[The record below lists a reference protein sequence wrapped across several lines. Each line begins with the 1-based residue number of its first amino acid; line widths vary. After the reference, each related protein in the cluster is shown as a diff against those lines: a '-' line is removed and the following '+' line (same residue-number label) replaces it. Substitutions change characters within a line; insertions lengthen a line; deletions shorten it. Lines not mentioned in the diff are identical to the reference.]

1 MIVFYTAMAST
12 SSSQTFVQ
20 LTSSEE
26 GNWLSLGRAL
36 TTVLCQGLRPFIK
49 KETEAFYNNIKA
61 AIPTGPC
68 TCVYDPG
75 RKPNRYHDMR
85 SCHWANV
92 LQGYHLGR
100 GPNWKQS
107 DTSKWMDPNVG
118 PWEIAKL
125 FLPDLGGHTVIESV
139 EDMEISAILNLMFWC
154 NHFTVQRPLIKDVRD
169 IRNTK
174 WAHVATL
181 KLSDAEKKNAFKT
194 IEKLLQD
201 PALASDVG
209 AQETLRQILALKSS
223 SDVHVFK
230 AEVLSHFKEAIQKDV
245 MSLNNELKSLKKESK
260 RNQKQRS
267 RVEGQLR
274 NLQKTLK
281 DVEDKQRASMSV
293 PHRVI
298 SRMLSVAHLVIS
310 GMWYVVSCLLKSAR
324 GVRRK
329 SLVTLLMF
337 LFLCGLVN
345 VLDHKSHRDGEL
357 CLSFIYYRR
366 EGRNAISKQEKALI
380 LKNEKH

>member
-1 MIVFYTAMAST
+1 MASP

-49 KETEAFYNNIKA
+49 KETEAFYNNIRK

-100 GPNWKQS
+100 APNWKQT
-107 DTSKWMDPNVG
+107 DTFKWMDPNVG

-125 FLPDLGGHTVIESV
+125 FLPDIGGHTIIESV
-139 EDMEISAILNLMFWC
+139 EDMEISAILNLLFWC
-154 NHFTVQRPLIKDVRD
+154 NHFTVQGPLIKDVRD
-169 IRNTK
+169 TRNTK
-174 WAHVATL
+174 WAHVTML
-181 KLSDAEKKNAFKT
+181 KLSDAEKKAAFET

-201 PALASDVG
+201 PALASDVS
-209 AQETLRQILALKSS
+209 AQETLREILALKSS

-274 NLQKTLK
+274 NLQRTLK
-281 DVEDKQRASMSV
+281 DVENKQRASMSV
-293 PHRVI
+293 QHRVI
-298 SRMLSVAHLVIS
+298 SRMLYVAHLVIS
-310 GMWYVVSCLLKSAR
+310 GMLYVVSCLLKSAR
-324 GVRRK
+324 GVKRK
-329 SLVTLLMF
+329 SLATLLVV
-337 LFLCGLVN
+337 LFVCGLVD

-357 CLSFIYYRR
+357 HLPFIDPYSIK
-366 EGRNAISKQEKALI
+366 GKKGTNTISKKNAFI
-380 LKNEKH
+380 LKN

>member
-1 MIVFYTAMAST
+1 MASAR
-12 SSSQTFVQ
+12 SSQTFVQ

-26 GNWLSLGRAL
+26 GNWLCLGRAL

-49 KETEAFYNNIKA
+49 NETEALYNNIK

-107 DTSKWMDPNVG
+107 DTSKWIDPNVG

-125 FLPDLGGHTVIESV
+125 FLPDIGGHTVIQSV
-139 EDMEISAILNLMFWC
+139 EDMEISAMLNLMFWC

-169 IRNTK
+169 TRNTK
-174 WAHVATL
+174 WAHVPKL
-181 KLSDAEKKNAFKT
+181 KLSDAEKKDAFET

-201 PALASDVG
+201 PVLASDVG
-209 AQETLRQILALKSS
+209 AQETLREILALKSS

-245 MSLNNELKSLKKESK
+245 MSLKNELMSLKKESKEESK

-267 RVEGQLR
+267 RLEGQLR
-274 NLQKTLK
+274 NLQKSLK
-281 DVEDKQRASMSV
+281 DAENKQNSSMSV
-293 PHRVI
+293 PRRVI
-298 SRMLSVAHLVIS
+298 SSMFYAAHLVIS
-310 GMWYVVSCLLKSAR
+310 GMLYVVSCLLKSAR

-329 SLVTLLMF
+329 SLATLLIF
-337 LFLCGLVN
+337 LFFLV
-345 VLDHKSHRDGEL
+345 
-357 CLSFIYYRR
+357 LSMSWITNHTEMVSYVFSFYIM
-366 EGRNAISKQEKALI
+366 EKRVGI
-380 LKNEKH
+380 PFLKKKKPA

>member
-1 MIVFYTAMAST
+1 MASP

-20 LTSSEE
+20 LASSEE

-49 KETEAFYNNIKA
+49 RETEALYNNIKA
-61 AIPTGPC
+61 AITTGSC

-75 RKPNRYHDMR
+75 RKSNRYHDMR

-107 DTSKWMDPNVG
+107 DTSKWMDPIVG

-125 FLPDLGGHTVIESV
+125 FLPDMGGHTVIQSV

-169 IRNTK
+169 TRNTK
-174 WAHVATL
+174 WAHVRTL
-181 KLSDAEKKNAFKT
+181 KLSDAEKKDAFET

-209 AQETLRQILALKSS
+209 AQETLRDILALKSS

-230 AEVLSHFKEAIQKDV
+230 AEVLSDFKEVIQKDV
-245 MSLNNELKSLKKESK
+245 ISRDNELKSLKQESK
-260 RNQKQRS
+260 RGQKQRS
-267 RVEGQLR
+267 RLERQLR
-274 NLQKTLK
+274 NLQKTLRE
-281 DVEDKQRASMSV
+281 VENKQKASMSV
-293 PHRVI
+293 PYRVS
-298 SRMLSVAHLVIS
+298 SRMLYVAHLVIND
-310 GMWYVVSCLLKSAR
+310 MWYVVSCQLKSAR

-329 SLVTLLMF
+329 SLATLLMF
-337 LFLCGLVN
+337 LFLCGFVY

-357 CLSFIYYRR
+357 PLPFLLYRYECFTLPVKFI
-366 EGRNAISKQEKALI
+366 
-380 LKNEKH
+380 

>member
-1 MIVFYTAMAST
+1 MTSA

-75 RKPNRYHDMR
+75 RKPNRYHDVR

-92 LQGYHLGR
+92 LQGYHFGG

-125 FLPDLGGHTVIESV
+125 FLPDIGGHTVIESV

-181 KLSDAEKKNAFKT
+181 KLSDAEKKDAFKT
-194 IEKLLQD
+194 IENLLQD
-201 PALASDVG
+201 PALVSDVG
-209 AQETLRQILALKSS
+209 AQETLRQTLALKSS

-281 DVEDKQRASMSV
+281 DVENKQRASMSV

-298 SRMLSVAHLVIS
+298 IRMLSVAHLVIS

-337 LFLCGLVN
+337 LFLCGLVD

-357 CLSFIYYRR
+357 RVPFIYY
-366 EGRNAISKQEKALI
+366 GK
-380 LKNEKH
+380 

>member
-1 MIVFYTAMAST
+1 MASP

-36 TTVLCQGLRPFIK
+36 TTVLGQGLRPFIK
-49 KETEAFYNNIKA
+49 RETEALYSNIKA

-75 RKPNRYHDMR
+75 RKRNRYHDMH
-85 SCHWANV
+85 SCCWANA
-92 LQGYHLGR
+92 LQSYHLGR
-100 GPNWKQS
+100 EPSWKQS

-125 FLPDLGGHTVIESV
+125 FLPDMGGHTVIQSV
-139 EDMEISAILNLMFWC
+139 EDMEISVILNLMFWC

-169 IRNTK
+169 TRNTK
-174 WAHVATL
+174 WAHVPKL
-181 KLSDAEKKNAFKT
+181 KLSDAEKKDAFET

-209 AQETLRQILALKSS
+209 AQETLREVLILKSS

-230 AEVLSHFKEAIQKDV
+230 EAVLSHFKEAIQKDV
-245 MSLNNELKSLKKESK
+245 MSLKNELRSLKKESK

-267 RVEGQLR
+267 RVERQLR
-274 NLQKTLK
+274 NHQKTLK
-281 DVEDKQRASMSV
+281 DVENKQKASTSV

-298 SRMLSVAHLVIS
+298 SRMLYVAHLVIS
-310 GMWYVVSCLLKSAR
+310 GMLYVVSCLLKSAR
-324 GVRRK
+324 GIRGK
-329 SLVTLLMF
+329 SLATLLMF
-337 LFLCGLVN
+337 LFVCDLVN
-345 VLDHKSHRDGEL
+345 VLDHKSHRDGKL
-357 CLSFIYYRR
+357 PLPF
-366 EGRNAISKQEKALI
+366 
-380 LKNEKH
+380 

>member
-1 MIVFYTAMAST
+1 MASA

-49 KETEAFYNNIKA
+49 KETEAFYNNVKA
-61 AIPTGPC
+61 AIPPGPC
-68 TCVYDPG
+68 TCVYNPG

-125 FLPDLGGHTVIESV
+125 FLPDIGSHTVIESV
-139 EDMEISAILNLMFWC
+139 EDMEISAILNVMFWC
-154 NHFTVQRPLIKDVRD
+154 NHFTLQRPLIKDVRD
-169 IRNTK
+169 TRNTK

-181 KLSDAEKKNAFKT
+181 KLSDAEKKDAFET

-201 PALASDVG
+201 PALASDVD
-209 AQETLRQILALKSS
+209 AQETLQEILVFKSS

-230 AEVLSHFKEAIQKDV
+230 AEDLSHFKEAIQKDV
-245 MSLNNELKSLKKESK
+245 MSHYNELKTSLKKESK
-260 RNQKQRS
+260 SQYS
-267 RVEGQLR
+267 RVEGKLR
-274 NLQKTLK
+274 KLQETLK
-281 DVEDKQRASMSV
+281 NVENKQKASMSV
-293 PHRVI
+293 PHCVI
-298 SRMLSVAHLVIS
+298 SHMSYVAHLLIS
-310 GMWYVVSCLLKSAR
+310 GMLYVVSCLLKSAR
-324 GVRRK
+324 GIRGK
-329 SLVTLLMF
+329 SLATFLMF
-337 LFLCGLVN
+337 LFLCGLVD

-357 CLSFIYYRR
+357 HLPFIYCRK
-366 EGRNAISKQEKALI
+366 EGRNTISKSKKQTY
-380 LKNEKH
+380 

>member
-1 MIVFYTAMAST
+1 MASST
-12 SSSQTFVQ
+12 SSQTFVQ

-49 KETEAFYNNIKA
+49 KETEAFYNNIRA

-75 RKPNRYHDMR
+75 RKPNRYHDMH
-85 SCHWANV
+85 SCRWANV

-125 FLPDLGGHTVIESV
+125 FLPDIGGHTVIENV

-154 NHFTVQRPLIKDVRD
+154 SHFAVQRPPIKDVRD
-169 IRNTK
+169 TRNTK
-174 WAHVATL
+174 WAHMPKL
-181 KLSDAEKKNAFKT
+181 KLSDAEKKDAFET

-201 PALASDVG
+201 PVLASDVG
-209 AQETLRQILALKSS
+209 AQETLREILILKSS

-230 AEVLSHFKEAIQKDV
+230 AEVLSHFKEAIQNDV
-245 MSLNNELKSLKKESK
+245 MSLKHELKSLKKESK

-267 RVEGQLR
+267 RVEAQLR

-281 DVEDKQRASMSV
+281 DVENKQKASMSV
-293 PHRVI
+293 PHLVI
-298 SRMLSVAHLVIS
+298 RRTLYVAHLVTS
-310 GMWYVVSCLLKSAR
+310 GMLYVVSCLLKSAL
-324 GVRRK
+324 GISRK
-329 SLVTLLMF
+329 SVPALLLI
-337 LFLCGLVN
+337 LFLCGLVD
-345 VLDHKSHRDGEL
+345 VLDHTSHRDGEL
-357 CLSFIYYRR
+357 RLPFIYHAENRIGMLFLKKR
-366 EGRNAISKQEKALI
+366 THTEK
-380 LKNEKH
+380 

>member
-1 MIVFYTAMAST
+1 MASA
-12 SSSQTFVQ
+12 SAPQTFVQ

-49 KETEAFYNNIKA
+49 KETETFYNNIKA

-125 FLPDLGGHTVIESV
+125 FLPDMGGHTVIQSV

-154 NHFTVQRPLIKDVRD
+154 NHFTTQRPLIKDVRD
-169 IRNTK
+169 TRNTK
-174 WAHVATL
+174 WAHVTSL
-181 KLSDAEKKNAFKT
+181 NLSDAEKNAAFET

-201 PALASDVG
+201 PALAGDVG
-209 AQETLRQILALKSS
+209 AQETLRDVLALKSS

-245 MSLNNELKSLKKESK
+245 MSLNNELRSLKKESK

-267 RVEGQLR
+267 RVERQLR

-281 DVEDKQRASMSV
+281 DVENKQKASMSV
-293 PHRVI
+293 QHRVI
-298 SRMLSVAHLVIS
+298 DCMLYVAHLLIS
-310 GMWYVVSCLLKSAR
+310 GILYVVSCLLKSAQSI
-324 GVRRK
+324 GRK
-329 SLVTLLMF
+329 SLATLLMF

-345 VLDHKSHRDGEL
+345 VLDHKSHRDGE
-357 CLSFIYYRR
+357 
-366 EGRNAISKQEKALI
+366 
-380 LKNEKH
+380 

>member
-1 MIVFYTAMAST
+1 MAAP

-75 RKPNRYHDMR
+75 RKPNRYHDMH

-92 LQGYHLGR
+92 LQGYHIGR
-100 GPNWKQS
+100 VPNWKQS
-107 DTSKWMDPNVG
+107 DTSIWMDPNFG

-125 FLPDLGGHTVIESV
+125 FLPDMGGHTVIQSV
-139 EDMEISAILNLMFWC
+139 EDLEISAILNLMFWC
-154 NHFTVQRPLIKDVRD
+154 NHFTIQRPLIKDVRD
-169 IRNTK
+169 TRNTK
-174 WAHVATL
+174 WAHVTSL
-181 KLSDAEKKNAFKT
+181 KLSNAEKNAAFET

-201 PALASDVG
+201 AALAGDVS
-209 AQETLRQILALKSS
+209 AQETLRDVLALKSS

-230 AEVLSHFKEAIQKDV
+230 GEVLSHFKEAIQKDV
-245 MSLNNELKSLKKESK
+245 MSLNNELRSLKKESK

-267 RVEGQLR
+267 RVERQLR

-281 DVEDKQRASMSV
+281 DVEIKQKASMSAQ
-293 PHRVI
+293 HRVI
-298 SRMLSVAHLVIS
+298 DCMLYVAHLLIS
-310 GMWYVVSCLLKSAR
+310 GMLYVVSCLLKSAR
-324 GVRRK
+324 SIGRK
-329 SLVTLLMF
+329 SLATLLMF

-345 VLDHKSHRDGEL
+345 VLDHKSHRDGE
-357 CLSFIYYRR
+357 
-366 EGRNAISKQEKALI
+366 
-380 LKNEKH
+380 

>member
-1 MIVFYTAMAST
+1 MASST
-12 SSSQTFVQ
+12 SSQTFIQ

-49 KETEAFYNNIKA
+49 KETEALYNNTRA

-75 RKPNRYHDMR
+75 RKPNRYHDMHNCR
-85 SCHWANV
+85 WANV

-125 FLPDLGGHTVIESV
+125 FLPDVGGHTVIENV
-139 EDMEISAILNLMFWC
+139 EDMEICAILNLMFWC
-154 NHFTVQRPLIKDVRD
+154 SHFAIQRPLIRDVRD
-169 IRNTK
+169 TRNTK
-174 WAHVATL
+174 WAHVPKL
-181 KLSDAEKKNAFKT
+181 KLSDAEKKDAFET

-209 AQETLRQILALKSS
+209 AQETLREILILKSS

-230 AEVLSHFKEAIQKDV
+230 AEVFSHFKEAIQKDV
-245 MSLNNELKSLKKESK
+245 MSLKHELKSLKKESK

-267 RVEGQLR
+267 RVEAQLR

-281 DVEDKQRASMSV
+281 DVENKQRASKSV
-293 PHRVI
+293 PHLVI
-298 SRMLSVAHLVIS
+298 SRTLYVAHLVVSHIL
-310 GMWYVVSCLLKSAR
+310 YVVSFLLKSAL
-324 GVRRK
+324 GMSRK
-329 SLVTLLMF
+329 SLVALLLI
-337 LFLCGLVN
+337 LFLCGLVD

-357 CLSFIYYRR
+357 RLSFKYR
-366 EGRNAISKQEKALI
+366 GK
-380 LKNEKH
+380 

>member
-1 MIVFYTAMAST
+1 MASAG
-12 SSSQTFVQ
+12 SSQAFVQ

-61 AIPTGPC
+61 AILTGPC
-68 TCVYDPG
+68 TCVYVPG
-75 RKPNRYHDMR
+75 RKPNQYHDMR

-125 FLPDLGGHTVIESV
+125 FLPDIGGHTVIQSV

-169 IRNTK
+169 TRNTK
-174 WAHVATL
+174 WAHVPKL
-181 KLSDAEKKNAFKT
+181 KLSDAEKKDAFET
-194 IEKLLQD
+194 IEKFLQD
-201 PALASDVG
+201 PALARDVG
-209 AQETLRQILALKSS
+209 AQETLREILALKST

-245 MSLNNELKSLKKESK
+245 MSLKNELKSLKKESK

-274 NLQKTLK
+274 NLQKSLK
-281 DVEDKQRASMSV
+281 EVEKKQKASISV

-298 SRMLSVAHLVIS
+298 NRML
-310 GMWYVVSCLLKSAR
+310 YVVSCLVKSAR
-324 GVRRK
+324 DISRK
-329 SLVTLLMF
+329 SLATLLMF
-337 LFLCGLVN
+337 LFLCGLVD

-357 CLSFIYYRR
+357 RLLFIYYGK
-366 EGRNAISKQEKALI
+366 EGSNAISKRKRQTY
-380 LKNEKH
+380 

>member
-1 MIVFYTAMAST
+1 MASA

-68 TCVYDPG
+68 TCE
-75 RKPNRYHDMR
+75 PNQYHDMR

-107 DTSKWMDPNVG
+107 DNSKWMDPNAG

-125 FLPDLGGHTVIESV
+125 FLPDIGGHTVIESV

-154 NHFTVQRPLIKDVRD
+154 NHFTVQQSLIKAVRD
-169 IRNTK
+169 TRNTK

-181 KLSDAEKKNAFKT
+181 KLTDVEKKDAFET

-201 PALASDVG
+201 PTLASDVG
-209 AQETLRQILALKSS
+209 AQKTLREILALKSS

-230 AEVLSHFKEAIQKDV
+230 AEVLSHFKEAIHKDV
-245 MSLNNELKSLKKESK
+245 MSLNNELKSLRKEST

-281 DVEDKQRASMSV
+281 DVENKQMSV

-310 GMWYVVSCLLKSAR
+310 GMLYVVSCLLKSAR
-324 GVRRK
+324 GVRRN
-329 SLVTLLMF
+329 SLATLLMF
-337 LFLCGLVN
+337 LFLCGLVD
-345 VLDHKSHRDGEL
+345 VLDHKSHRDGEFCL
-357 CLSFIYYRR
+357 CFISY
-366 EGRNAISKQEKALI
+366 GKSVGKKQKALI
-380 LKNEKH
+380 LKK

>member
-1 MIVFYTAMAST
+1 MASST
-12 SSSQTFVQ
+12 SSQTFVQ

-49 KETEAFYNNIKA
+49 KETEAFYNNLRA

-68 TCVYDPG
+68 TCVYDSG
-75 RKPNRYHDMR
+75 RKPNRYHDMHGCR
-85 SCHWANV
+85 WANV

-125 FLPDLGGHTVIESV
+125 FLPDIGGHTVIESV

-154 NHFTVQRPLIKDVRD
+154 SHFAVQRPLIKDVRD
-169 IRNTK
+169 TRNTK
-174 WAHVATL
+174 WAHMPNL
-181 KLSDAEKKNAFKT
+181 KLSDAEKKDAFET

-201 PALASDVG
+201 PVLASDVG
-209 AQETLRQILALKSS
+209 AQETLREILILKSS

-230 AEVLSHFKEAIQKDV
+230 AEVLSHFKEAIQNDV
-245 MSLNNELKSLKKESK
+245 MSLKHELKSLKKESK

-267 RVEGQLR
+267 RVEAQLR

-281 DVEDKQRASMSV
+281 DVENKQKASMSV
-293 PHRVI
+293 PHLVI
-298 SRMLSVAHLVIS
+298 RRTLYVAHLVTS
-310 GMWYVVSCLLKSAR
+310 GMLYVVSCLLKSAL
-324 GVRRK
+324 GISGK
-329 SLVTLLMF
+329 SVPALLLI
-337 LFLCGLVN
+337 LFLCGLVD
-345 VLDHKSHRDGEL
+345 VLDHTSHRDGEL
-357 CLSFIYYRR
+357 RLPFKYH
-366 EGRNAISKQEKALI
+366 GK
-380 LKNEKH
+380 

>member
-1 MIVFYTAMAST
+1 MTSA

-68 TCVYDPG
+68 ACVYDPG

-118 PWEIAKL
+118 PWEVAKL
-125 FLPDLGGHTVIESV
+125 FLPDISGDTVIESV

-154 NHFTVQRPLIKDVRD
+154 NHFTVQQPLIKAVRD
-169 IRNTK
+169 TRNTK

-181 KLSDAEKKNAFKT
+181 KLYDAEKKDAFET

-209 AQETLRQILALKSS
+209 AQDTLREILALKSS
-223 SDVHVFK
+223 SDVQVFK
-230 AEVLSHFKEAIQKDV
+230 AEDLSQFKEEIQKDV
-245 MSLNNELKSLKKESK
+245 MSHNNELKTSLKKESK

-267 RVEGQLR
+267 RVEGKLR

-281 DVEDKQRASMSV
+281 NVENKQKASMSV
-293 PHRVI
+293 PHGVT
-298 SRMLSVAHLVIS
+298 SCALYVAHLVIS
-310 GMWYVVSCLLKSAR
+310 GMLYVVSCLLKSAR
-324 GVRRK
+324 GTRRK
-329 SLVTLLMF
+329 SLAMLLMF
-337 LFLCGLVN
+337 LFLCGLVD
-345 VLDHKSHRDGEL
+345 VLDHKSHRDGE
-357 CLSFIYYRR
+357 
-366 EGRNAISKQEKALI
+366 
-380 LKNEKH
+380 

>member
-1 MIVFYTAMAST
+1 MASE

-20 LTSSEE
+20 LTSTEE

-68 TCVYDPG
+68 VCVYDPG
-75 RKPNRYHDMR
+75 RKPNRYHDMH
-85 SCHWANV
+85 SCHWANA

-107 DTSKWMDPNVG
+107 DNSKWMDPNVG

-125 FLPDLGGHTVIESV
+125 FLPDISGHTVIESV

-154 NHFTVQRPLIKDVRD
+154 NHFTVHQPLITAVRD
-169 IRNTK
+169 TRNQK

-181 KLSDAEKKNAFKT
+181 KLTDAEKKDAFET

-209 AQETLRQILALKSS
+209 AQKTLQEIAALKSS

-230 AEVLSHFKEAIQKDV
+230 AEVLSHFKEAVHKDV
-245 MSLNNELKSLKKESK
+245 MSVNNELKSLKKESK

-281 DVEDKQRASMSV
+281 DLENKQRAPMSV

-298 SRMLSVAHLVIS
+298 NRMLSVAHLVIS
-310 GMWYVVSCLLKSAR
+310 GILFVVSCLLKSTR
-324 GVRRK
+324 GIRRN
-329 SLVTLLMF
+329 SLATLLMF
-337 LFLCGLVN
+337 LFLCGLVDL
-345 VLDHKSHRDGEL
+345 LDHKSHRDGEL
-357 CLSFIYYRR
+357 CLRFMSY
-366 EGRNAISKQEKALI
+366 GK
-380 LKNEKH
+380 

>member
-1 MIVFYTAMAST
+1 MASAG
-12 SSSQTFVQ
+12 SSQAFVQ

-68 TCVYDPG
+68 TCVYVPG
-75 RKPNRYHDMR
+75 RKPNQYHDMR
-85 SCHWANV
+85 SCQWANV

-125 FLPDLGGHTVIESV
+125 FLPDIGGHTVIQSV
-139 EDMEISAILNLMFWC
+139 EDMEISSILNLMFWC

-169 IRNTK
+169 TRNTK
-174 WAHVATL
+174 WAHVPKL
-181 KLSDAEKKNAFKT
+181 QLSDAEKKDAFET
-194 IEKLLQD
+194 IEKFLQD
-201 PALASDVG
+201 PAFARDVG
-209 AQETLRQILALKSS
+209 AQETLREILALKST

-245 MSLNNELKSLKKESK
+245 MSLKNELKSLKKESK

-274 NLQKTLK
+274 NLQKSLK
-281 DVEDKQRASMSV
+281 DVEKKQKVSISV
-293 PHRVI
+293 PRLVINRTLYVI
-298 SRMLSVAHLVIS
+298 SCLV
-310 GMWYVVSCLLKSAR
+310 KSAR
-324 GVRRK
+324 DIRRK
-329 SLVTLLMF
+329 SLATLMMF
-337 LFLCGLVN
+337 LFLCGLVD

-357 CLSFIYYRR
+357 RLPFIYYGK
-366 EGRNAISKQEKALI
+366 EGRNAISKRKMQTY
-380 LKNEKH
+380 